1 MSWARTA
8 ANTVVGALV
17 FGALATVPILLLQ
30 MQRSERIMTVE
41 IVSHSGLT
49 DTYTSA
55 NFALDTAAGTVT
67 VYGTNDQG
75 IVGEWIYM
83 LHGVLRIG
91 KW

>member
-1 MSWARTA
+1 
-8 ANTVVGALV
+8 
-17 FGALATVPILLLQ
+17 
-30 MQRSERIMTVE
+30 MTVE

-55 NFALDTAAGTVT
+55 NFVLDTAAGTVT